1 MRVQKHAGWRGP
13 ARPYCVRL
21 RKPIY
26 AWRMEFV
33 LTDRQTEVQR
43 RAREFAVSTLAP
55 VAVELDR
62 KGVIPPEIISAV
74 ADQGLLG
81 CESDFVA
88 YVAALIEISKEWASL
103 AAVIS
108 VHNSLV
114 CCPISRFGTPEQKKT
129 YLSMITERKQL
140 GCYAF
145 AEPLAGSDA
154 GAIRTTAVA
163 DGDYFVLN
171 GHKRFVTSGR
181 QARVAIVYALTDASK
196 GRDGLSAFIVDT
208 YTPGFSVGETTE
220 MLGLRGSEAVDVILK
235 DCRVPASNLLGGLNQ
250 GFTVARAVVEGGR
263 IDIAAQAIGIG
274 RACLEQS
281 IAKAKDRRQFGRPIA
296 EFEAIQWMVA
306 DMSTE
311 IDAAT
316 LLTFRAASIR
326 ARNPDDSRLT
336 MAAAMAKLFASEA
349 ANRAAYNALQIFGGH
364 GYLTEYPVER
374 YFRDARAMTL
384 YEETSEIQRLVI
396 ERELAK

>member
-1 MRVQKHAGWRGP
+1 MDFA
-13 ARPYCVRL
+13 L
-21 RKPIY
+21 N
-26 AWRMEFV
+26 E
-33 LTDRQTEVQR
+33 RQQDVQR
-43 RAREFAVSTLAP
+43 KAREFAASTVAP
-55 VAVELDR
+55 LVGALDR
-62 KGVIPPEIISAV
+62 EGRIPPEIIVGV
-74 ADQGLLG
+74 ANLGLLG
-81 CESDFVA
+81 CEHDFVA
-88 YVAALIEISKEWASL
+88 YVAGLIEIAKAWASL
-103 AAVIS
+103 GASVA

-114 CCPISRFGTPEQKKT
+114 CYPISRYGDAAQKQK
-129 YLSMITERKQL
+129 YLPLVTTQKQL

-163 DGDYFVLN
+163 DGHHFVLN
-171 GHKRFVTSGR
+171 GHKRFVTNGR
-181 QARVAIVYALTDASK
+181 QARVAIVYASTDASK

-208 YTPGFSVGETTE
+208 ETDGFVVGSTNE
-220 MLGLRGSEAVDVILK
+220 MLGLRASEAVDVMLH
-235 DCRVPASNLLGGLNQ
+235 DCRVPKENLLGGINQ
-250 GFTVARAVVEGGR
+250 GFAIARAIVEGGR
-263 IDIAAQAIGIG
+263 IDIAAQAIGIAE
-274 RACLEQS
+274 ACLAHS

-311 IDAAT
+311 IDAAR
-316 LLTFRAASIR
+316 LLTFRAAAMR
-326 ARNPDDSRLT
+326 ARNAEDGRLT
-336 MAAAMAKLFASEA
+336 LAASMAKLFASEA

-396 ERELAK
+396 ERELAR

>member
-1 MRVQKHAGWRGP
+1 MDFALNEHQQQVQQKARG
-13 ARPYCVRL
+13 
-21 RKPIY
+21 
-26 AWRMEFV
+26 
-33 LTDRQTEVQR
+33 
-43 RAREFAVSTLAP
+43 FAVSTLAP
-55 VAVELDR
+55 VVDDLDR
-62 KGVIPPEIISAV
+62 KGVIPPEIIRRV

-81 CESDFVA
+81 CEHDFVA
-88 YVAALIEISKEWASL
+88 YVAALAEISQVWASL

-114 CCPISRFGTPEQKKT
+114 CYPISRFGTDDQKAQF
-129 YLSMITERKQL
+129 LSMITTRKQL

-163 DGDYFVLN
+163 DGDHFVLN

-181 QARVAIVYALTDASK
+181 QARVAIIYALTDPSR
-196 GRDGLSAFIVDT
+196 GREGLSAFIVDT
-208 YTPGFSVGETTE
+208 YTPGFSVGDTNE

-235 DCRVPASNLLGGLNQ
+235 DCRVPAANLLGGLNQ
-250 GFTVARAVVEGGR
+250 GFAIARAIVEGGR
-263 IDIAAQAIGIG
+263 IDIAAQAVGIG
-274 RACLEQS
+274 QACLQQS
-281 IAKAKDRRQFGRPIA
+281 IAKAKDRKQFGRPIA

-311 IDAAT
+311 IDAAR
-316 LLTFRAASIR
+316 LLTLRAAAIR
-326 ARNPDDSRLT
+326 AANPDDGGLT

-364 GYLTEYPVER
+364 GYLTEFPLER

-384 YEETSEIQRLVI
+384 YEETSEIERLVI
-396 ERELAK
+396 ERELEK

>member
-1 MRVQKHAGWRGP
+1 MD
-13 ARPYCVRL
+13 
-21 RKPIY
+21 
-26 AWRMEFV
+26 FV
-33 LTDRQTEVQR
+33 LNEHQQEVQR
-43 RAREFAVSTLAP
+43 RAREYAVSTLAP
-55 VAVELDR
+55 VTADLDR
-62 KGVIPPEIISAV
+62 KGIIPPEIIRDV
-74 ADQGLLG
+74 ADLGLLG
-81 CESDFVA
+81 CEPDFVA
-88 YVAALIEISKEWASL
+88 YVAGLIEISKEWAAL

-114 CCPISRFGTPEQKKT
+114 CHPIARFGDAGQKQT
-129 YLSMITERKQL
+129 YLSMLTDRKQL

-163 DGDYFVLN
+163 DGDDFVLN

-181 QARVAIVYALTDASK
+181 QARIAIIYALTDPSK

-208 YTPGFSVGETTE
+208 YTPGFSVGDTNA
-220 MLGLRGSEAVDVILK
+220 MLGLRASEAVDVILT
-235 DCRVPASNLLGGLNQ
+235 DCRVPGRNLLGGINQ
-250 GFTVARAVVEGGR
+250 GFAIARAVVEGGR
-263 IDIAAQAIGIG
+263 IDIAAQAVGIG
-274 RACLEQS
+274 KACLEQS

-311 IDAAT
+311 IDAAL
-316 LLTFRAASIR
+316 LLTLRAAAIR
-326 ARNPDDSRLT
+326 ARNADDRGLT
-336 MAAAMAKLFASEA
+336 KAAAMAKLFASEA

-364 GYLTEYPVER
+364 GYLTEFPVER

-384 YEETSEIQRLVI
+384 YEETSEIERLVI
-396 ERELAK
+396 ERELEK

>member
-1 MRVQKHAGWRGP
+1 
-13 ARPYCVRL
+13 
-21 RKPIY
+21 
-26 AWRMEFV
+26 MEFI
-33 LTDRQTEVQR
+33 LNERQIQVQQ
-43 RAREFAVSTLAP
+43 RAREFAVTTLAP

-74 ADQGLLG
+74 ADLGLLG

-163 DGDYFVLN
+163 DGDDFVLN

-181 QARVAIVYALTDASK
+181 QARVAIVYALTDPSK
-196 GRDGLSAFIVDT
+196 GREGLSAFIVDT

-235 DCRVPASNLLGGLNQ
+235 DCRVPASNLLGGLNE
-250 GFTVARAVVEGGR
+250 GFAIARAVVEGGR

-281 IAKAKDRRQFGRPIA
+281 IAKAKNRRQFGRPIA

-316 LLTFRAASIR
+316 LLTFRAAAIK
-326 ARNPDDSRLT
+326 ARNPDDGQLT

>member
-1 MRVQKHAGWRGP
+1 MDFALNEHQQ
-13 ARPYCVRL
+13 
-21 RKPIY
+21 
-26 AWRMEFV
+26 
-33 LTDRQTEVQR
+33 DVQR
-43 RAREFAVSTLAP
+43 RAREFAAAHVAP
-55 VAVELDR
+55 VAAEWDR
-62 KGVIPPEIISAV
+62 KGSIPPAV
-74 ADQGLLG
+74 LDEAAAMGLFG
-81 CESDFVA
+81 CEHDFVA
-88 YVAALIEISKEWASL
+88 YVAALIEMSKAWASL
-103 AAVIS
+103 GAVVA

-114 CCPISRFGTPEQKKT
+114 CYPISRYGDAAQKKT
-129 YLSMITERKQL
+129 YLTRLTDQKEL

-145 AEPLAGSDA
+145 AEPSAGSDA

-163 DGDYFVLN
+163 DGDCYVLN

-181 QARVAIVYALTDASK
+181 HARIAIVYALTDPSK

-208 YTPGFSVGETTE
+208 TTPGFTVGDTNE
-220 MLGLRGSEAVDVILK
+220 MLGLRASEAVDVLLG
-235 DCRVPASNLLGGLNQ
+235 DCRVPKANLLGGLDQ
-250 GFTVARAVVEGGR
+250 GFAIAREVVEGGR
-263 IDIAAQAIGIG
+263 IDIAAQAVGIG
-274 RACLEQS
+274 EACLEQG

-311 IDAAT
+311 IDAAR
-316 LLTFRAASIR
+316 LLCFRAAAMR
-326 ARNPDDSRLT
+326 AHNPHHPGLT
-336 MAAAMAKLFASEA
+336 KASAMAKLFASEA

-384 YEETSEIQRLVI
+384 YEETSEIERLVI

>member
-1 MRVQKHAGWRGP
+1 MDFALDEHQQ
-13 ARPYCVRL
+13 
-21 RKPIY
+21 
-26 AWRMEFV
+26 
-33 LTDRQTEVQR
+33 DVQR
-43 RAREFAVSTLAP
+43 RARAFAATEVAP
-55 VAVELDR
+55 VAAALDR
-62 KGVIPPEIISAV
+62 TGSIPPAVINSAAEV
-74 ADQGLLG
+74 GMLG
-81 CESDFVA
+81 CEHDFVA

-103 AAVIS
+103 GAVIA

-114 CCPISRFGTPEQKKT
+114 CYPISRYGDATQKKAF
-129 YLSMITERKQL
+129 LSRLTEQKQL

-145 AEPLAGSDA
+145 AEPSAGSDA

-163 DGDYFVLN
+163 DGGHFVLN

-181 QARVAIVYALTDASK
+181 HARIAIVYALTDPSK
-196 GRDGLSAFIVDT
+196 GRDGLSAFIVETD
-208 YTPGFSVGETTE
+208 TPGFGVGETNE
-220 MLGLRGSEAVDVILK
+220 MLGLRASEAVDVLLR
-235 DCRVPASNLLGGLNQ
+235 DCRVPKGNLLGGLNQ
-250 GFTVARAVVEGGR
+250 GFAIARDIVEGGR
-263 IDIAAQAIGIG
+263 IDIAAQAVGIG
-274 RACLEQS
+274 EACLAQS

-311 IDAAT
+311 IDAAR
-316 LLTFRAASIR
+316 LLAFRAAAIR
-326 ARNPDDSRLT
+326 AKNPGDAGLT
-336 MAAAMAKLFASEA
+336 KAAAMAKLFASEA

-384 YEETSEIQRLVI
+384 FEETSEIERLVI

>member
-1 MRVQKHAGWRGP
+1 MDFALNEHQK
-13 ARPYCVRL
+13 
-21 RKPIY
+21 
-26 AWRMEFV
+26 
-33 LTDRQTEVQR
+33 EVQE
-43 RAREFAVSTLAP
+43 RAREFAAFTLAP
-55 VAVELDR
+55 IAADLDR
-62 KGVIPPEIISAV
+62 KGVIPPEIIRSV

-81 CESDFVA
+81 CEHDFVA

-103 AAVIS
+103 AAVVS

-114 CCPISRFGTPEQKKT
+114 CYPIARFGDEEQKKK
-129 YLSMITERKQL
+129 YLSMLTDRKQL

-163 DGDYFVLN
+163 DGAHFVLN

-181 QARVAIVYALTDASK
+181 QARVAIIYALTDPSK

-208 YTPGFSVGETTE
+208 YTPGFSVGETNE
-220 MLGLRGSEAVDVILK
+220 MLGLRASEAVDVILN
-235 DCRVPASNLLGGLNQ
+235 DCRVPAENLLGGLNQ
-250 GFTVARAVVEGGR
+250 GFAIARAVVEGGR
-263 IDIAAQAIGIG
+263 IDIAAQAIGIA

-281 IAKAKDRRQFGRPIA
+281 IAKAKDRKQFGRPIA

-311 IDAAT
+311 IDAAS
-316 LLTFRAASIR
+316 LLTWRAAAIR
-326 ARNPDDSRLT
+326 ARNPDDGGVT

-374 YFRDARAMTL
+374 YVPRRAGHDA
-384 YEETSEIQRLVI
+384 V
-396 ERELAK
+396 

>member
-1 MRVQKHAGWRGP
+1 MDFALNEHQR
-13 ARPYCVRL
+13 
-21 RKPIY
+21 
-26 AWRMEFV
+26 
-33 LTDRQTEVQR
+33 DVQR
-43 RAREFAVSTLAP
+43 RAREFAVSTLSP
-55 VAVELDR
+55 VAADLDR
-62 KGVIPPEIISAV
+62 KGVIPSEIIREV
-74 ADQGLLG
+74 ADLGLLG
-81 CESDFVA
+81 CEHDFVA

-114 CCPISRFGTPEQKKT
+114 CYPIARFGDAGQKKNYMT
-129 YLSMITERKQL
+129 MITDRKQL

-145 AEPLAGSDA
+145 AEPSAGSDA
-154 GAIRTTAVA
+154 GAIRTTATR
-163 DGDYFVLN
+163 DGDHFVLN

-181 QARVAIVYALTDASK
+181 QARLAIVYASTDPSK

-208 YTPGFSVGETTE
+208 YTPGFTVGDTNE
-220 MLGLRGSEAVDVILK
+220 MLGLRGSEAVDVILN

-250 GFTVARAVVEGGR
+250 GFSIARAVVEGGR

-281 IAKAKDRRQFGRPIA
+281 IAKAKGRRQFGRPIA

-311 IDAAT
+311 LDAAT

-326 ARNPDDSRLT
+326 ARNPEDSTLT

-384 YEETSEIQRLVI
+384 YEETSEIERLVI

>member
-1 MRVQKHAGWRGP
+1 MDFA
-13 ARPYCVRL
+13 
-21 RKPIY
+21 
-26 AWRMEFV
+26 
-33 LTDRQTEVQR
+33 LTEHQQDVQR
-43 RAREFAVSTLAP
+43 KARAFAASQ
-55 VAVELDR
+55 VASIASASDR
-62 KGVIPPEIISAV
+62 DGRIPPAIIDGA
-74 ADQGLLG
+74 AEAGLLG
-81 CESDFVA
+81 CEHDFVG

-103 AAVIS
+103 GAVIA

-114 CCPISRFGTPEQKKT
+114 CYPISRYGDAAQKKN
-129 YLSMITERKQL
+129 YLARLTDQKQL

-163 DGDYFVLN
+163 DGEHFVLN

-181 QARVAIVYALTDASK
+181 QARVAIVYAVTDASQ

-208 YTPGFSVGETTE
+208 DTPGFTVGDTNE
-220 MLGLRGSEAVDVILK
+220 MLGLRASEAVDVLLH
-235 DCRVPASNLLGGLNQ
+235 DCRVPKANLLGRLNQ
-250 GFTVARAVVEGGR
+250 GFAIAREIVEGGR
-263 IDIAAQAIGIG
+263 IDIAAQAVGIG
-274 RACLEQS
+274 EACLAQS
-281 IAKAKDRRQFGRPIA
+281 IAKAKDRKQFGRPIA

-311 IDAAT
+311 IDAAR
-316 LLTFRAASIR
+316 LLAFRAAAMR
-326 ARNPDDSRLT
+326 ASNPDNPGLT
-336 MAAAMAKLFASEA
+336 KAAAMAKLFASEA

-384 YEETSEIQRLVI
+384 YEETSEIARLVI
-396 ERELAK
+396 ERELER